1 MVLAAVVGDASGVRE
16 NLGYVAGVITVG
28 AFVPQVLRA
37 WRTRRTRDLSLGSFA
52 LLISAGSL
60 WIVYGLLARSWPVVA
75 TNVGMVTLNLALA
88 VAKLRFDGS
97 PFATAG
103 AASATGEAPAPAP

>member
-1 MVLAAVVGDASGVRE
+1 MLAAVLVRDATAVRE

-28 AFVPQVLRA
+28 AFLPQVLRA

-60 WIVYGLLARSWPVVA
+60 WIVYGLMADSWPVVA
-75 TNVGMVTLNLALA
+75 TNVGMVALNIALV
-88 VAKLRFDGS
+88 VAKLRFDAA
-97 PFATAG
+97 PLPTAV
-103 AASATGEAPAPAP
+103 AASATGEAPSLAP